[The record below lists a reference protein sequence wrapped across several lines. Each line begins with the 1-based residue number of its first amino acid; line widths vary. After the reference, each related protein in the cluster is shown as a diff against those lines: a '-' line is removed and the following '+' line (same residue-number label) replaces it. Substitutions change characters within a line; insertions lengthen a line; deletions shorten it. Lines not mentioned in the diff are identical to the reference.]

1 MSTAHRYLPAVLLAV
16 AIAAPACAAQNYRGG
31 NARPAR
37 RAYDD
42 VRRRAYGNGYR
53 DGIASGEK
61 DARSRRDFSYTR
73 HDDYRDADDGYRRAQ
88 GDRELYRQ
96 AFRQG
101 FQAGYSEAYNRTA
114 RSSRTFPTYPR
125 AGRYSSPAAQVGY
138 NDGLEAGRK
147 DARDR
152 DRYDPARSGRYRSGD
167 HDYNSR
173 YGTRDSYM
181 REYRAA
187 FQQGYE
193 QGFRQ
198 YSRY

>member
-1 MSTAHRYLPAVLLAV
+1 MSRAHRYLPAILLAV
-16 AIAAPACAAQNYRGG
+16 GIVAPACAVQSYGSRGG
-31 NARPAR
+31 YPREVQR
-37 RAYDD
+37 RAYD
-42 VRRRAYGNGYR
+42 NGYR
-53 DGIASGEK
+53 DGIASGET
-61 DARSRRDFSYTR
+61 DARSGRDFTYTR
-73 HDDYRDADDGYRRAQ
+73 HDDYRDADEGYRRAD

-101 FQAGYSEAYNRTA
+101 FQVGYSEAYNRTA
-114 RSSRTFPTYPR
+114 RAFRTFPTYPS

-138 NDGLEAGRK
+138 RDGLEVGRK

-152 DRYDPARSGRYRSGD
+152 DPHDPARSGRYRSAD

-173 YGTRDSYM
+173 YGPKEAYM

-193 QGFRQ
+193 QGFRD